1 MLKFSKFKSLRV
13 LFPAACGV
21 YSPKIA
27 LSLAIALSFM
37 LLTPLQAEDFN
48 IGPGAPVTKKQVLVG
63 ANNTIT
69 IETGGTLSITG
80 LPRTGTAIDARAA
93 GGNTIT
99 NNGGITTTGD
109 YSYSI
114 YSAGK
119 GDSINNNGTIT
130 TTGTSAYSIYSEDY
144 VKITNGNSIT
154 VTATGAMISNAGTIM
169 VSGVNAQGINSDGA
183 GAIITNTNSGRIV
196 ATGESAY
203 GIHSTGP
210 TAKITNSGSI
220 TTGDSMEPTKHSRST
235 GIVSSGANATIT
247 NTSSGTIRTEGAF
260 SLGINVTAG
269 QNVMIHNRGMISTEG
284 NNSAGIRADG
294 PIATITNSNSIKTRG
309 TFSFGIGL
317 TGTGGKITNSGSI
330 KTTGRGAYGIVS
342 TNADATIT
350 ITNSGTIETGGM
362 DPRAP
367 AYGIDSRGADAVIT
381 NNGSIKTTGTGTHG
395 INLTGA
401 NSTFINNGS
410 IKTTGT
416 GAYGIYSRR
425 SGARIINSGSIK
437 TEKSNA
443 FGIRSAAAG
452 AVITN
457 SGSIK
462 TEKRNA
468 YGILSTALNVEIT
481 NSGMVTTAGTSA
493 HGIFSNSAGRDAIIT
508 NRGIITTTG
517 MSAHGIRSGGAGAVI
532 TNSGTIVTTGEE
544 AHGISA
550 YNGSGAE
557 ITNSGMILA
566 TGEGSY
572 AIKGG
577 ANKVTLNVLRGSQ
590 IFGKIDLGGD
600 SATDKGTDKAD
611 IVNFYGGGVSKF
623 MVFENTEVV
632 NLKSGVGTSYSPNV
646 DDKVAITVDPTAES
660 SRSIVL
666 SSLISSIHG
675 VVGRRMAH
683 PASLKP
689 QQRHP
694 IAWAQ
699 VFGGTFER
707 DKKSDVLAY
716 ETDHVGFT
724 LGYEQDTQRSR
735 LGLIGGYAYSDTNSA
750 DIASFRTA
758 VNHYFLGA
766 YGHFRLVQGLHLI
779 RLTGS
784 ILAGYGDHDNERLVH
799 NNINRVAVANADIG
813 SFFLSPSLTVSTA
826 FAATDKIEIRP
837 SVSLDYSVAWM
848 DEYREKGATLAN
860 LKVGRRTVR
869 ARNAKLQL
877 AAAYQLNP
885 RSEVELRGGINSRH
899 SVDDNVD
906 YSIAGKSFSHS
917 GGENSTTGGFVG
929 ATIRIVTVDRLDLRV
944 EVEYAEGD
952 NETSVSGKVG
962 LSYAF

>member
-1 MLKFSKFKSLRV
+1 
-13 LFPAACGV
+13 
-21 YSPKIA
+21 
-27 LSLAIALSFM
+27 
-37 LLTPLQAEDFN
+37 
-48 IGPGAPVTKKQVLVG
+48 
-63 ANNTIT
+63 
-69 IETGGTLSITG
+69 
-80 LPRTGTAIDARAA
+80 
-93 GGNTIT
+93 
-99 NNGGITTTGD
+99 
-109 YSYSI
+109 
-114 YSAGK
+114 
-119 GDSINNNGTIT
+119 
-130 TTGTSAYSIYSEDY
+130 
-144 VKITNGNSIT
+144 
-154 VTATGAMISNAGTIM
+154 MISNAGTIM
-169 VSGVNAQGINSDGA
+169 VNGENAQGINSDGA
-183 GAIITNTNSGRIV
+183 GAIITNTNSGSIV
-196 ATGESAY
+196 TEGQRAY

-220 TTGDSMEPTKHSRST
+220 TTGGSMEPTEYSGST
-235 GIVSSGANATIT
+235 GIVSTGADATIT
-247 NTSSGTIRTEGAF
+247 ITSSGTIRTEGAF
-260 SLGINVTAG
+260 ALGINALSAG
-269 QNVMIHNRGMISTEG
+269 RNVMIHNRGMISTEG
-284 NNSAGIRADG
+284 NNSAGIRADAQ
-294 PIATITNSNSIKTRG
+294 IATITNSNSIKTRG

-342 TNADATIT
+342 TTSATGAT

-401 NSTFINNGS
+401 NSTFTNNGS

-425 SGARIINSGSIK
+425 SGSASGARIINSGSIK

-443 FGIRSAAAG
+443 YGIRSAAAG

-462 TEKRNA
+462 TEKRHA

-481 NSGMVTTAGTSA
+481 NSGSIVTEEERAY
-493 HGIFSNSAGRDAIIT
+493 GIFSSSVGRDAVIT

-532 TNSGTIVTTGEE
+532 TNSGTIVTTGEK

-550 YNGSGAE
+550 YSGSGAE
-557 ITNSGMILA
+557 ITNSGRILA

-590 IFGKIDLGGD
+590 ISGRIDLGGD
-600 SATDKGTDKAD
+600 SATDKGTDAAD
-611 IVNFYGGGVSKF
+611 TVNFYGGDVSESLA
-623 MVFENTEVV
+623 FENTEVV
-632 NLKSGVGTSYSPNV
+632 NLKSGVGTSYSRNEN
-646 DDKVAITVDPTAES
+646 DMVAITVDPTAES

-666 SSLISSIHG
+666 SSLVSLIHG

-707 DKKSDVLAY
+707 DKKSNVLAY

-750 DIASFRTA
+750 DIASFGTE
-758 VNHYFLGA
+758 VNHYFVGA
-766 YGHFRLVQGLHLI
+766 YGHFRLVQGLHPMH
-779 RLTGS
+779 LTGS
-784 ILAGYGDHDNERLVH
+784 ILAGYGDHDKERLV
-799 NNINRVAVANADIG
+799 RDSSTGVEVASADIG
-813 SFFLSPSLTVSTA
+813 SFFLSPSLTVSAA
-826 FAATDKIEIRP
+826 FAATEKIEIRP
-837 SVSLDYSVAWM
+837 SVSLNYSVAWM

-869 ARNAKLQL
+869 TRNAKLQL

-885 RSEVELRGGINSRH
+885 RSAVELRGGINSRH

-917 GGENSTTGGFVG
+917 GGKNSNTGGFVG
-929 ATIRIVTVDRLDLRV
+929 ATIRIVTVDRLDLSV

-952 NETSVSGKVG
+952 NETSVSGRVG